1 MEGRNNM
8 IQVVKFNEIDFNTE
22 GYWRVT
28 ITPQQAAQL
37 LKRNVK
43 NNRRLKRKK
52 ETYARDMRN
61 GLWLIGTGETIKFNT
76 RGELCDGQN
85 RLTAVVL
92 ADVSVTVDIKTM
104 VPEDAFKVL
113 DSGVQRNDGDALTFA
128 GVPNATAAA
137 AISKMAQVL
146 KNGGNNIGT
155 HIGINV
161 APTRQEV
168 VDFVLANRDEVQSW
182 VRRCMNYQNRVKVA
196 GMGATGW
203 FVCFWLTECKDM
215 ALAEQ
220 FADQIENE
228 DGIAAQTLLAAI
240 QNPNGDGSAK
250 SREWMVYKYVEAFNA
265 INGGKYILSSDG
277 TEVIKG
283 YKKLFKDYCDNMRIQ
298 ESTKASFNW
307 DFK

>member
-1 MEGRNNM
+1 M
-8 IQVVKFNEIDFNTE
+8 IKTIKFEELDFSVE

-28 ITPQQAAQL
+28 ITPKQAAQL

-61 GLWLIGTGETIKFNT
+61 GLWLVGTGETIKFNEK
-76 RGELCDGQN
+76 GELCDGQN

-92 ADVSVTVDIKTM
+92 ADVSVTMDIKTM
-104 VPEDAFKVL
+104 VPDNAFKVI

-137 AISKMAQVL
+137 ALSKMAQVL

-161 APTRQEV
+161 APTRQEIV
-168 VDFVLANRDEVQSW
+168 NFVLANKDEVQTW
-182 VRRCMNYQNRVKVA
+182 VRRCTNYQNHVRVA
-196 GMGATGW
+196 GMGPTGW
-203 FVCFWLTECKDM
+203 FVCFWLTECM
-215 ALAEQ
+215 NSTLAEQ
-220 FADQIENE
+220 FESDIENQ
-228 DGIAAQTLLAAI
+228 DGVAAQTLLAAI
-240 QNPNGDGSAK
+240 QNPNGDGTAK

-265 INGGKYILSSDG
+265 LSGGKYILSSDG
-277 TEVIKG
+277 AEVIKG
-283 YKKLFKDYCDNMRIQ
+283 YKKLFKEYCDNMRVT
-298 ESTKASFNW
+298 ESDSASFNW